1 MMLKAPR
8 KAGAKNLG
16 NRCIFSST
24 SGFFA
29 KKTMAVFRVKLCKVG
44 MSSYIR
50 GIFLNWFCAKDMFAK
65 LVKMS
70 VLQRLFEI

>member
-1 MMLKAPR
+1 
-8 KAGAKNLG
+8 
-16 NRCIFSST
+16 
-24 SGFFA
+24 
-29 KKTMAVFRVKLCKVG
+29 MAVFRVKLCKVG